1 MEPIWIAV
9 AAGGAVLL
17 VVLLLVLGRRKE
29 RVIDMSGPVAADDD
43 TEPASTATAAATA
56 AASDATSP
64 GELLELRGR
73 DEGTCGLGD
82 WLMEDAS
89 RALGADLS
97 SDQMVITRLADAA
110 EKASADLKSTGQALV
125 ELPYL
130 TADASGPKHYR
141 RDMSRAEA
149 ELGMIQHGTL
159 LVDEL
164 LDWRGRDARTV
175 ALGGWLD
182 TEVSDELLDTASV
195 QKLADAA
202 EQAIVMLDQSGRAAV
217 DLPGLATREGKAV
230 HFHRTFDRA
239 SLPPMV
245 MNPED
250 S

>member
-9 AAGGAVLL
+9 AGGGVALL
-17 VVLLLVLGRRKE
+17 VVLLLVIGRRKE
-29 RVIDMSGPVAADDD
+29 RVIDMSAPAAADDP
-43 TEPASTATAAATA
+43 EPAAPKAAAA
-56 AASDATSP
+56 AESDATSP
-64 GELLELRGR
+64 GEVLELRGR

-82 WLMEDAS
+82 WLMEDAN
-89 RALGADLS
+89 RALNADLS
-97 SDQMVITRLADAA
+97 DDQTVMTRLADAA
-110 EKASADLKSTGQALV
+110 EKASADLKATGQAVV

-130 TADASGPKHYR
+130 MADASGPKHYR
-141 RDMSRAEA
+141 REMTRAEA

-164 LDWRGRDARTV
+164 LDWRGRDARVV

-182 TEVSDELLDTASV
+182 TEASDELLHPASV

-202 EQAIVMLDQSGRAAV
+202 EQAMAMLDQSGRAVV
-217 DLPGLATREGKAV
+217 DLPDLATEEGKAV
-230 HFHRTFDRA
+230 RFRREFDRA

-245 MNPED
+245 MNPEA

>member
-29 RVIDMSGPVAADDD
+29 RVIDMSAPVAADDD
-43 TEPASTATAAATA
+43 EPASTATAAATA

-73 DEGTCGLGD
+73 DEGICGLGD

-110 EKASADLKSTGQALV
+110 EKASADLKTAGQALV

-130 TADASGPKHYR
+130 AADASGPKHYR
-141 RDMSRAEA
+141 REMTRAEA

-164 LDWRGRDARTV
+164 LDWRGRDERTV

-195 QKLADAA
+195 QRLADAA
-202 EQAIVMLDQSGRAAV
+202 EQAIVMLDQSGRATV
-217 DLPGLATREGKAV
+217 DLPSLTTREGKAV
-230 HFHRTFDRA
+230 HFSRTFDRA

-245 MNPED
+245 LNPED